1 MILSYFDENKFSEDR
16 PLFYIGGLM
25 VPDAKITQVEDSLSI
40 IVRNF
45 FGISLLTKET
55 EIHGKEL
62 WHGKGIFKNRPAK
75 ERLKLIGDLLSVI
88 TSNRLKVRLIC
99 IDVPDHRKRYQYP
112 EPEYALGLMLLLEQF
127 CIELEKAKDI
137 GLVFGDHEEEEYAR
151 AITDFSSFKGAG
163 RTPMYRGRSLEPLKD
178 TIYYTRSHHSRF
190 LQLADL
196 IVFLAQRFE
205 REESSPEKWI
215 ESHGWNF
222 WQSLRTETDCQVK
235 RWP

>member
-25 VPDAKITQVEDSLSI
+25 VPDTKITEVEDTLAI

-45 FGISLLTKET
+45 FGTALLTREN

-62 WHGKGIFKNRPAK
+62 WHGKGAFKRRTAK
-75 ERLKLIGDLLSVI
+75 DRLGLLKDLLSVV
-88 TSNRLKVRLIC
+88 TAHRLPVRLVC
-99 IDVPDHRKRYQYP
+99 VDVPSHRERFDYP
-112 EPEYALGLMLLLEQF
+112 EPEYALGLMLLLERF
-127 CIELEKAKDI
+127 CIELERVDDI
-137 GLVFGDHEEEEYAR
+137 GLVFGDHEEDEYAR
-151 AITDFSSFKGAG
+151 AISDFSSFKGAG

-196 IVFLAQRFE
+196 VVFLAQRFE
-205 REESSPEKWI
+205 TTPERPEKWLDAQ
-215 ESHGWNF
+215 GWDA
-222 WQSLRTETDCQVK
+222 WQTLKKGTNYEIK